1 MLVVGLQKDDNIIDL
16 AKQSANV
23 LITSEIVDV
32 SSRDPPSN
40 VIKVGEI
47 KRLDFQLI
55 RSSPDL
61 STGYVTKPCV
71 FLNNLNAA

>member
-23 LITSEIVDV
+23 LFTSEIVDV
-32 SSRDPPSN
+32 SSRDLPSN

-55 RSSPDL
+55 GSSPDL
-61 STGYVTKPCV
+61 STYK
-71 FLNNLNAA
+71 

>member
-32 SSRDPPSN
+32 SSRDLPSN

>member
-23 LITSEIVDV
+23 LFTSEIVDV
-32 SSRDPPSN
+32 SSRDLPSN

-47 KRLDFQLI
+47 KRLDF
-55 RSSPDL
+55 
-61 STGYVTKPCV
+61 
-71 FLNNLNAA
+71 